1 MDFFLTEPDMHDYK
15 RRGILILYKK
25 NLNIKVAK
33 IEQINYNLVKIE
45 LEHNVMKMSIYGCY
59 APSDGNN
66 YEYFLDLRRRT
77 LEDENDEILLIGDMN
92 TTLCHVMDRWN
103 YQTDNHRKSRAVI
116 NNWISEGEFVD
127 TYRAFHPETE
137 SYTFRKRLR
146 GRLRILLQNVS
157 GGRHFSFRSLPP
169 A

>member
-1 MDFFLTEPDMHDYK
+1 M
-15 RRGILILYKK
+15 
-25 NLNIKVAK
+25 K
-33 IEQINYNLVKIE
+33 IEQLNYNLVKIE

-103 YQTDNHRKSRAVI
+103 YQTDNHKKSRAII

-137 SYTFRKRLR
+137 SYTFRKRDVDTR
-146 GRLRILLQNVS
+146 SILLQARLDYALTSQKLFGKVLKMIHLS
-157 GGRHFSFRSLPP
+157 TPYSMTVGYR
-169 A
+169 